1 MSIKKFIHDYIDKHV
16 NNFND
21 QLFLRSDEAIIDQ
34 LEKIIISIQ
43 CHGIFTI
50 KVNGFTIV
58 DNYDDIQIILR
69 NYYERILKNNKKA
82 ADENRFNY
90 IDLQDSKIRLLIVH
104 YEYAYKNERGKSDIL
119 IEVPRITN
127 KFYFYLKGSYYYPMY
142 QIVDASTYNNSGKK
156 NTTKA
161 TITLKT
167 NFQPIRITKY
177 EVPVC
182 DTEGNVW
189 SFDSFSCFA
198 FNKSVPAIIY
208 LFAKYGIKT
217 ALDRLGIR
225 SFVYISN
232 SDQADENI
240 VSFPATISANNRIFI
255 NINRQF
261 MSVPIIEHVA
271 VVLLNAINSHTQIAD
286 LFTNDFWIEKL
297 GEGFVSQKRLQKGYT
312 VLKSFESTLD
322 INIQEQLNLPWEYK
336 KDIFSL
342 LEWILCEFNNLKLKD
357 TMDITTKK
365 LRCAEYIAA
374 MYAKKLASN
383 IHRLSNKGNKISL
396 KEIERTINIKP
407 DWLITELAKSQLIG
421 FRSIVNDMDS
431 FLSTKF
437 TYKGISGIGD
447 TMSTSTGANG
457 KKVSG
462 ANKAR
467 SIPNQFR
474 FLDISN
480 MGIIDPD
487 SATATDP
494 GVTGSIVPFLQLNT
508 NGHLSSTKEPITY
521 KNELQSI
528 YNNYKQTKGLKEIIK
543 FKHDIL
549 NDNTVTDDTI
559 SAVEQ
564 SELVI
569 NHIADT
575 LSGITESNN
584 KILSKH
590 LDALTGL
597 PIKEGSDILNYDE

>member
-43 CHGIFTI
+43 CNGIFTI

-189 SFDSFSCFA
+189 SFDSFSCFS

-217 ALDRLGIR
+217 SLDRLGIR
-225 SFVYISN
+225 SFVYVSN
-232 SDQADENI
+232 SDWADENT
-240 VSFPATISANNRIFI
+240 VSFPATTSANNRIFI

-261 MSVPIIEHVA
+261 INVPIIEHVA

-286 LFTNDFWIEKL
+286 LFTNDFWVEKL
-297 GEGFVSQKRLQKGYT
+297 GEGFVSQKRLQKGCT

-336 KDIFSL
+336 KDMFSL

-357 TMDITTKK
+357 TMNITTKK

-508 NGHLSSTKEPITY
+508 NGHLSGVKEPITY

-528 YNNYKQTKGLKEIIK
+528 YNDYKQTKGLKEIIK

-549 NDNTVTDDTI
+549 NDNTVTEDTI

-569 NHIADT
+569 NHIADI
-575 LSGITESNN
+575 LSGISESNN